1 MENLK
6 VIVIGAGMGGMTT
19 AIALEQAGY
28 KVEVFEQVAQ
38 MRPVGAAISVWSNG
52 VKCLNRLGLN
62 ARVAALGGMV
72 ERMGYREAETGE
84 VMTDFSLQPLV
95 DRVGQRPYPVAR
107 AELQEMLIDAFGR
120 EKVRFGAK
128 LVRLEDH
135 GDGVT
140 AYFEDGSEAT
150 GDILVAAD
158 GTHSLTREHVL
169 GHKVERRYAGYV
181 NWNGLVSIS
190 DDLGPAD
197 SWITYV
203 GGGKRVSMM
212 PIAGNRFYFFFD
224 VPLPKGTTCE
234 REGIPDELREHFAGW
249 AAPVQNLIAQID
261 PQKANRVEVHDIE
274 PFTTLTR
281 GRVVLVGDAAHST
294 TPDLGQGGCQAME
307 DAIVLADVLKANTVS
322 IEDCLLRYENLRK
335 DRVASLVL
343 KARKRCDVTH
353 GLDMAV
359 TEQWYEELRHE
370 TGFSIIEGLVKTIEG
385 GPLH

>member
-6 VIVIGAGMGGMTT
+6 IIVIGAGMGGMTT
-19 AIALEQAGY
+19 AIALKQAGY
-28 KVEVFEQVAQ
+28 DVEVYEQVAQ

-52 VKCLNRLGLN
+52 VKCLNRLGLG
-62 ARVAALGGMV
+62 AQVAALGGLV
-72 ERMGYREAETGE
+72 ERMGYREAKSGA
-84 VMTDFSLQPLV
+84 VMTEFSLKPLV
-95 DRVGQRPYPVAR
+95 ERVGQRPYPVAR
-107 AELQEMLIDAFGR
+107 AALQEMLIDVFGR

-128 LVRLEDH
+128 LVRLSDH
-135 GDGVT
+135 GEGVT
-140 AYFEDGSEAT
+140 AYFEDGSEAK

-181 NWNGLVSIS
+181 NWNGLVPIS
-190 DDLGPAD
+190 EDLGPAD
-197 SWITYV
+197 SWITHV
-203 GGGKRVSMM
+203 GEGKRVSMM
-212 PIAGNRFYFFFD
+212 PIAGGRFYFFFD

-234 REGIPDELREHFAGW
+234 REKIPDELREHFAGW
-249 AAPVQNLIAQID
+249 AEPVQNLIARLD
-261 PQKANRVEVHDIE
+261 PQKTNRVEIHDIE
-274 PFTTLTR
+274 PFTTLAR
-281 GRVVLVGDAAHST
+281 GRVVLVGDAGHST

-359 TEQWYEELRHE
+359 TERWYEELRHE
-370 TGFSIIEGLVKTIEG
+370 SGVNIIDGLVKTIQG

>member
-6 VIVIGAGMGGMTT
+6 IIVIGAGMGGMTT
-19 AIALEQAGY
+19 AIALKQAGY
-28 KVEVFEQVAQ
+28 DVEVYEQVAQ

-52 VKCLNRLGLN
+52 VKCLNRLGLGPK
-62 ARVAALGGMV
+62 VAALGGLV
-72 ERMGYREAETGE
+72 ERMGYCEAKSGA
-84 VMTDFSLQPLV
+84 VMTEFSLQPLV
-95 DRVGQRPYPVAR
+95 ERVGQRPYPVAR
-107 AELQEMLIDAFGR
+107 AALQEMLIDAFGR

-128 LVRLEDH
+128 LVRLSDH

-181 NWNGLVSIS
+181 NWNGLVPIS
-190 DDLGPAD
+190 EDLGPAD
-197 SWITYV
+197 SWITHV
-203 GGGKRVSMM
+203 GEGKRVSMM
-212 PIAGNRFYFFFD
+212 PIADGRFYFFFD

-234 REGIPDELREHFAGW
+234 REKIPDELREHFAGW
-249 AAPVQNLIAQID
+249 AAPVQNLIAKLD
-261 PQKANRVEVHDIE
+261 PQKTNRVEIHDIE
-274 PFTTLTR
+274 PFTTLAR
-281 GRVVLVGDAAHST
+281 GRVALVGDAGHST

-353 GLDMAV
+353 GLDMEV
-359 TEQWYEELRHE
+359 TERWYEELRHE
-370 TGFSIIEGLVKTIEG
+370 SGANIIDGLVKTIQG